1 MERENDKQGS
11 EKPGPEDP
19 ISEKERKAAP
29 SDVKSQFE
37 EHHYKFVRG
46 LEDAWLEAQR
56 KYADAYYKYLS
67 ELRSITRD
75 SQEGYK
81 EVTRDYRDTVREKVQ
96 SDETR
101 KRSEDAYRE
110 YLAAMQKA
118 QGSED
123 AREKAAVAYRNYLAA
138 IQDVQRP
145 GELWQTSEDAFRE
158 YEKAVRNVYSPKVAL
173 SSFDTYNNYVRSIE
187 EINKQLAASYE
198 DIYRAYQKAI
208 RKTWTSVGTD
218 DVDASSLAAIGQ
230 SMISAAYYS
239 ARSLWCSDSKL
250 V

>member
-1 MERENDKQGS
+1 MKRENDKQES
-11 EKPGPEDP
+11 EKPGPEEP
-19 ISEKERKAAP
+19 ITEKEGRAAP
-29 SDVKSQFE
+29 REIKSRFE
-37 EHHYKFVRG
+37 DLHYKFVRG

-67 ELRSITRD
+67 ERGSITRD
-75 SQEGYK
+75 SQEAYK

-96 SDETR
+96 PDETR

-110 YLAAMQKA
+110 YLAAMQEA
-118 QGSED
+118 QGSEE

-145 GELWQTSEDAFRE
+145 EELWQTSKDAYRD
-158 YEKAVRNVYSPKVAL
+158 YEKAVQNVYSPKVAL
-173 SSFDTYNNYVRSIE
+173 SSFDAYNNYVRSIE
-187 EINKQLAASYE
+187 EIDKQLADSYE

-208 RKTWTSVGTD
+208 REAWTSVGTD
-218 DVDASSLAAIGQ
+218 VDARSLAAIGQ
-230 SMISAAYYS
+230 SMVSAAYYS
-239 ARSLWCSDSKL
+239 ARSLWCSDRKL